1 MTLLDHG
8 RRADLPGEGLP
19 RQAVG
24 PTGRAPARDFYDHPI
39 FDVWFALTLTALFFG
54 QLVGP
59 GKAFLFV
66 AMSALALVAHIPLLL
81 RPGELRK
88 LFNLPLFIFLAIHVG
103 FAMRVSMDMFQ
114 LKLFQAVIV
123 LGFAWSFVARYS
135 RYDMRRFYR
144 WAAIFLVATI
154 AITILFHISI
164 HRYVTW
170 KYLGDTK
177 NAFALLPF
185 VLVAFLTGKSPAAR
199 RYGLLAVLVATV
211 LILMSGERK
220 GYIMLALAL
229 PFVLNLRNPLT
240 YLAPLVLVAAVPALE
255 MLDSTGYIQR
265 QIETLVHFGGDSA
278 PKTFSTMQR
287 EWTANYVKSIIPH
300 HPLIGVGTN
309 GYAPIVQDEYRTAF
323 LNRSGIINPGLGIHG
338 EPTRIM
344 VENGAVGVLAVL
356 SLIVYAMLNLTRT
369 WVGQAGRFRSPREK
383 LLAAFLMGT
392 FLIHM
397 AAEAWDTTMIL
408 AYCLVGYLALLR
420 LDSIPRSPARAPVNE
435 GVVAFK

>member
-8 RRADLPGEGLP
+8 RRANLPGSGP
-19 RQAVG
+19 PCQAAG
-24 PTGRAPARDFYDHPI
+24 PTGQVSANDFYSHPI
-39 FDVWFALTLTALFFG
+39 IDVWFALTLTALFFG
-54 QLVGP
+54 QIVGP

-66 AMSALALVAHIPLLL
+66 AMSAVAFVAHIPLLL

-103 FAMRVSMDMFQ
+103 FAMRVSMDIFQ
-114 LKLFQAVIV
+114 LKLIQVVIV
-123 LGFAWSFVARYS
+123 LGFTWSFVVRYS

-154 AITILFHISI
+154 AVTILYHISI

-170 KYLGDTK
+170 KYLADTK

-199 RYGLLAVLVATV
+199 RYGALAVLVSAV

-229 PFVLNLRNPLT
+229 PLILNFRNPLT
-240 YLAPLVLVAAVPALE
+240 YLAPLILIAAIPALE

-265 QIETLVHFGGDSA
+265 QVESLVHFGRDSA

-287 EWTANYVKSIIPH
+287 EWTANYVKTIIPD

-309 GYAPIVQDEYRTAF
+309 GYGPIVQDEYRSAF
-323 LNRSGIINPGLGIHG
+323 LNRNGIINPGLGIHG
-338 EPTRIM
+338 EPTRIL

-356 SLIVYAMLNLTRT
+356 SLLVYSALNIMRS
-369 WVGQAGRFRSPREK
+369 WVGPMRRYRTPREK
-383 LLAAFLMGT
+383 LLAAFLMGVL
-392 FLIHM
+392 LIHM
-397 AAEAWDTTMIL
+397 AAEAWDSTMML
-408 AYCLVGYLALLR
+408 AYCLVGYLSLLR
-420 LDSIPRSPARAPVNE
+420 LDSIPRAPARVPTGQ
-435 GVVAFK
+435 GVVPFK